1 MSKILVDLEA
11 IFSKINYKLESK
23 TSEINKSSKFQLE
36 LIRKKYSLDLVN
48 HIHFL
53 NQAREG
59 FLKRSIDNRNQH
71 LDAINELIY
80 TDYLELKTNIS
91 FNQLKDLLVVN
102 FKEIK
107 KSFLTFNSCSCNSYD
122 FVLNNPK
129 FNSTFDLVHF
139 LKYKNLFVTKIEYD
153 LKELGDLC
161 IKQINNDRY
170 FLCLSENKIFLLV
183 KLYKKKSFR
192 MVILNADGAISSS
205 KDIIINYE
213 QIRIFKTTSSAIIHL
228 NHECTNGS
236 ISSVIN
242 VYNFRLES
250 IYSLCF
256 GNKFYVDNLGCGN
269 EFAVCDSEGI
279 SVFKIENFEKVGKE
293 TYNNKQNEIYSDSDK
308 FINLDEF
315 NFYFYDLSLFN
326 FYIINRK
333 NMLKKVIKFEYCFY
347 LNDTIFD
354 NNFKIY
360 IINIDKRQFNVYSHE
375 GTLLKTIEINH
386 KFNICLLKSIYLTHF
401 NTVIYDC
408 RIDQNKIKYC
418 EF

>member
-1 MSKILVDLEA
+1 
-11 IFSKINYKLESK
+11 
-23 TSEINKSSKFQLE
+23 
-36 LIRKKYSLDLVN
+36 
-48 HIHFL
+48 
-53 NQAREG
+53 
-59 FLKRSIDNRNQH
+59 
-71 LDAINELIY
+71 
-80 TDYLELKTNIS
+80 
-91 FNQLKDLLVVN
+91 
-102 FKEIK
+102 
-107 KSFLTFNSCSCNSYD
+107 
-122 FVLNNPK
+122 
-129 FNSTFDLVHF
+129 
-139 LKYKNLFVTKIEYD
+139 
-153 LKELGDLC
+153 
-161 IKQINNDRY
+161 
-170 FLCLSENKIFLLV
+170 
-183 KLYKKKSFR
+183 

-250 IYSLCF
+250 IYSFCF

-360 IINIDKRQFNVYSHE
+360 IINIDKRQFNAYSHE